1 MTQPP
6 NPEPAKK
13 SYEGDQPE
21 LSSPQALSDAIDR
34 AFDYRGDVTL
44 ETAPGQ
50 TIEGYIFD
58 RQKDGDAPHL
68 RMMLPDGSRV
78 TVPYADITRL
88 AFTGKDTAAG
98 KSWETWVKKY
108 VENKVQ
114 SAKNNL
120 PRSSK
125 DDAQQ

>member
-13 SYEGDQPE
+13 SYEGDQPA
-21 LSSPQALSDAIDR
+21 LSSPQALRDAVER

-44 ETAPGQ
+44 ETDAGQ
-50 TIEGYIFD
+50 VLEGYIFD
-58 RQKDGDAPHL
+58 RQKEGDDPYL
-68 RMMLPDGSRV
+68 RMMLPDGSKV
-78 TVPYADITRL
+78 TVRYAQITRI

-108 VENKVQ
+108 V
-114 SAKNNL
+114 A
-120 PRSSK
+120 SK
-125 DDAQQ
+125 LQRTPPDRQPSDDPE